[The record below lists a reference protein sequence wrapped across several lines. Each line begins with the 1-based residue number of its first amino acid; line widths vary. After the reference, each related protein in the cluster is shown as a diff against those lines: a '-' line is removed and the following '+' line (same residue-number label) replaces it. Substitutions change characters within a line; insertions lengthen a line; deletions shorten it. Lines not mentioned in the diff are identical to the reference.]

1 MMIHFECDYTE
12 GAHPNI
18 LKRLVE
24 TNMVQTIGY
33 GVDEIC
39 ESARMKIRKTIHQE
53 NADIHFLVGGT
64 QANLTVIDAVLRP
77 YQGVISAE
85 SGHINVHETG
95 AIEACGHKVLTLESS
110 DGTITGTQVENM
122 MELHLKDDAMEHTVQ
137 PGLVYISFPTENGT
151 LYSKKQLTELYQSCQ
166 KYQLP
171 LFIDGARLGYGLA
184 SPDNDL
190 TIQDIARL
198 SDVFYIGGTKVGALF
213 GEAVVITK
221 DILKKDFRYMIKQKG
236 GMLAKGRL
244 LGIQFDE
251 LFTKDLYFEISKHA
265 IQLAM
270 QIREA
275 CKENHLPL
283 AFESPTNQQF
293 LLLTEEQTKTLEE
306 QFVVSHIEKRENM
319 NVIRLCTSWA
329 TTQENVDLLVS
340 VLKTL

>member
-1 MMIHFECDYTE
+1 MIHFECDYTE